1 MNRVSFVRLFSSWSG
16 MFEPVYP
23 LAVFDILNGDVFPV
37 VFSLYLFFLPIWL
50 IKPCAKVVSLSFCPL
65 LPHFF
70 VEPGGISKC
79 LILVFDQSWGQRRI
93 RVPFPFPFSTFY
105 LRSPFV
111 SGI

>member
-1 MNRVSFVRLFSSWSG
+1 

-50 IKPCAKVVSLSFCPL
+50 IKPCAKVVSLSFWPL

-79 LILVFDQSWGQRRI
+79 LILVFDQS
-93 RVPFPFPFSTFY
+93 
-105 LRSPFV
+105 
-111 SGI
+111 